1 MAGYISDDTRKV
13 TTHRLV
19 EMKQRGEKISM
30 LTAYDYTMAQ
40 IVDGAGMDVIL
51 VGDSAS
57 NVMAGNVTTLPI
69 TLDQMIYHAKS
80 VVRGVKRAMVVVDM
94 PFGSYQGNEM
104 EGLASAIRIMKESHA
119 DALKLEGG
127 EEIIDTVKRIVC
139 AGIPVMGHLGLMPQS
154 INKYGTYTVRAKD
167 EAEADK
173 LIRDAHLLEEAGC
186 FAIVL
191 EKIPATLAE
200 RVASELTIPIIG
212 IGAGGHVDGQVL
224 VIQDMLGMNN
234 GFRPRFLRRYAD
246 LYTVMTDAIS
256 RYVSDVK
263 NCYFPNEKI
272 CVANLLLFISLY
284 VLFPVL
290 SVEMADR
297 LGVPAAQTGVI
308 FLFFTLGMFLIGP
321 FHAYLVDAY
330 KRKYVCMFAAALMV
344 VATIGYA
351 FVTNFTELIL
361 LSTVQG
367 LAFGIGTTAGIT
379 LAIDIT
385 NSTLRSAGNVSFSWT
400 ARLGMLLGIILG
412 VWLYQSHS
420 FQNLLTVSVITG
432 AVGILMLSGV
442 YVPFRAPIVT
452 KLYSFDRFLL
462 LRGWVPAINLILITF
477 VPGLLIPMVH
487 PFLNDFVLGNVG
499 IPVPFFVGTTLGY
512 IISLFIARLFFFK
525 EKTLRLVIIGIGLEM
540 VAMSLLNT
548 DLSIG
553 ISSVLLGLGLGL
565 TMPEFL
571 MIFVK
576 LSHHCQRGTA
586 NTTHLLASEVGISL
600 GIATACY
607 MELDTDK
614 MLHTGQM
621 VASIALLFFV
631 LVTYPYYIKKKVR

>member
-1 MAGYISDDTRKV
+1 M
-13 TTHRLV
+13 
-19 EMKQRGEKISM
+19 
-30 LTAYDYTMAQ
+30 
-40 IVDGAGMDVIL
+40 
-51 VGDSAS
+51 
-57 NVMAGNVTTLPI
+57 
-69 TLDQMIYHAKS
+69 
-80 VVRGVKRAMVVVDM
+80 
-94 PFGSYQGNEM
+94 
-104 EGLASAIRIMKESHA
+104 
-119 DALKLEGG
+119 
-127 EEIIDTVKRIVC
+127 
-139 AGIPVMGHLGLMPQS
+139 
-154 INKYGTYTVRAKD
+154 
-167 EAEADK
+167 
-173 LIRDAHLLEEAGC
+173 
-186 FAIVL
+186 
-191 EKIPATLAE
+191 
-200 RVASELTIPIIG
+200 
-212 IGAGGHVDGQVL
+212 
-224 VIQDMLGMNN
+224 
-234 GFRPRFLRRYAD
+234 
-246 LYTVMTDAIS
+246 
-256 RYVSDVK
+256 
-263 NCYFPNEKI
+263 
-272 CVANLLLFISLY
+272 
-284 VLFPVL
+284 
-290 SVEMADR
+290 
-297 LGVPAAQTGVI
+297 
-308 FLFFTLGMFLIGP
+308 
-321 FHAYLVDAY
+321 
-330 KRKYVCMFAAALMV
+330 YVCRCLMV

-385 NSTLRSAGNVSFSWT
+385 HSTLRSAGNVSFSWT
-400 ARLGMLLGIILG
+400 VRLGMLLGIILG